1 MQVSGSIVAGTSNS
15 TISGRSASAVS
26 VADGD
31 DHHITYADPTTGEVL
46 SVHLIKPDKTYWR
59 NQQQQPGR
67 GPSPPN

>member
-1 MQVSGSIVAGTSNS
+1 
-15 TISGRSASAVS
+15 VS

-67 GPSPPN
+67 WPSPPN